1 MEDLRAELL
10 ECLDPSFH
18 TPAEMAFALF
28 ETDVPPPSLALKL
41 GHPSASIP
49 LPAKRGRQGGSSSSS
64 DAGSSSSGGVGVA
77 VDHGL
82 APSSTRHT
90 PKRSGKSRWGPALLL
105 R

>member
-28 ETDVPPPSLALKL
+28 ETDVPPPSLALRL
-41 GHPSASIP
+41 GSPVATN
-49 LPAKRGRQGGSSSSS
+49 LLAKRGRAGGSSSASVADS
-64 DAGSSSSGGVGVA
+64 SSSSGVGVA
-77 VDHGL
+77 IDHGL
-82 APSSTRHT
+82 AQRSSTRPT
-90 PKRSGKSRWGPALLL
+90 SKRGGKSRWGPSLL